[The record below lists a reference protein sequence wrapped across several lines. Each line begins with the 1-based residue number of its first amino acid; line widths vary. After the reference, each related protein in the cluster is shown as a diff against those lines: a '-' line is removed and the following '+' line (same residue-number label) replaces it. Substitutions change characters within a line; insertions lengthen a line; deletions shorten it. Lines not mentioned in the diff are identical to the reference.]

1 MKAAVLYR
9 PNTPLEIRNL
19 SLDDPQSGEVLI
31 KLKAS
36 GVCHS
41 DWHIISGDTQHVMP
55 VVLGHEGAGIIHKVS
70 SGVTRVKVGDHVV
83 LSWAPSCGACFYCRH
98 GQPQLCQT
106 LVAPLWKGTLMDGTS
121 RLSEGGETVYHLSG
135 LATFAQQAVV
145 PEESCV
151 PIRKDVPFQAASL
164 VGCAVATG
172 VGAAVNTVQVRPGDK
187 VAVFGCGGV
196 GLNILQGA
204 ELVGAEIIIAV
215 DKAPDKEE
223 LARTFGATHFV
234 TADQDPIQAI
244 QDLTGGRGAD
254 YTFEAVGIPA
264 LMETA
269 LKATRPGGT
278 LVIAGI
284 APMGSSTNFP
294 GAILARQEKSVVGSY
309 YGSSDPQRDFPI
321 ILDLYMSGKLKLD
334 ELISKTYKLHEINQA
349 FEDMLS
355 GTIARGIIRFD
366 D

>member
-1 MKAAVLYR
+1 MKAAVLYQA
-9 PNTPLEIRNL
+9 NTPLEIRDL
-19 SLDDPQSGEVLI
+19 SLDDPRAGEVLI
-31 KLKAS
+31 QLKAS

-55 VVLGHEGAGIIHKVS
+55 VVLGHEGAGIIQEIGP
-70 SGVTRVKVGDHVV
+70 GVTRVKAGDHAV
-83 LSWAPSCGACFYCRH
+83 LSWAPACGECFYCHH

-106 LVAPLWKGTLMDGTS
+106 LVTPLWEGTLLDGTS
-121 RLSEGGETVYHLSG
+121 RLSEGGETIYHLSG
-135 LATFAQQAVV
+135 LATFAEQAVV
-145 PEESCV
+145 PEETCIS
-151 PIRKDVPFQAASL
+151 IRKDAPFQAASL
-164 VGCAVATG
+164 VGCAVTTG
-172 VGAAVNTVQVRPGDK
+172 VGAAINTAQVRPGDR

-204 ELVGAEIIIAV
+204 ELAGAGTIIAV
-215 DKAPDKEE
+215 DKTPEKEP
-223 LARTFGATHFV
+223 LARTFGATHFLA
-234 TADQDPIQAI
+234 TDQDPVLAI
-244 QDLTGGRGAD
+244 QDLTDGRGAD

-309 YGSSDPQRDFPI
+309 YGSADPRRDFPI
-321 ILDLYMSGKLKLD
+321 ILDLYMDGKLKLD
-334 ELISKTYKLHEINQA
+334 ELISKTYPLQQINQA
-349 FEDMLS
+349 FDDMLS
-355 GTIARGIIRFD
+355 GQIARGVIHFND
-366 D
+366 

>member
-1 MKAAVLYR
+1 MKAAVLYQ
-9 PNTPLEIRNL
+9 PNSSLEIRDL
-19 SLDDPQSGEVLI
+19 TLDDPQSGEVLI
-31 KLKAS
+31 QLKTS

-55 VVLGHEGAGIIHKVS
+55 VVLGHEGAGIVHEVGP
-70 SGVTRVKVGDHVV
+70 GVTRVKAGDHVV
-83 LSWAPSCGACFYCRH
+83 LSWAPSCGECFYCHH

-106 LVAPLWKGTLMDGTS
+106 LVAPLWEGTLLDGTS
-121 RLSEGGETVYHLSG
+121 RLSEAGETVYHLSG
-135 LATFAQQAVV
+135 LATFAEQAVV
-145 PEESCV
+145 PQESCI
-151 PIRKDVPFQAASL
+151 PIRKDVPFPAASV
-164 VGCAVATG
+164 VGCAVTTG
-172 VGAAVNTVQVRPGDK
+172 VGAAVNTVQVHPGDR

-204 ELVGAEIIIAV
+204 ELVGADIIIGI
-215 DKAPDKEE
+215 DKTPEKEG

-234 TADQDPIQAI
+234 TTAQDPVQTI
-244 QDLTGGRGAD
+244 QDLTDGRGAD

-264 LMETA
+264 LMESA

-284 APMGSSTNFP
+284 APVGSSTNFP

-321 ILDLYMSGKLKLD
+321 ILDLYMSGKLRLD
-334 ELISKTYKLHEINQA
+334 ELISGTYKLHEINRA

-355 GTIARGIIRFD
+355 GKIARGVIRFD